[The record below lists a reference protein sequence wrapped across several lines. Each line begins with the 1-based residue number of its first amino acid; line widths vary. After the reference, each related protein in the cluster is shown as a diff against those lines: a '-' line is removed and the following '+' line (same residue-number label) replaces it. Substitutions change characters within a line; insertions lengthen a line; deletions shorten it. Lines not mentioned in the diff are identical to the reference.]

1 MQDSLRGRPA
11 TGQRRAGRIPA
22 SMAQLAAKAPEGGGL
37 RPPWHG
43 LRPRLTRGI
52 GMLEGLG

>member
-1 MQDSLRGRPA
+1 MQGSLRGRPA

-22 SMAQLAAKAPEGGGL
+22 SMAHPAAKAPEGGGL

-43 LRPRLTRGI
+43 LRPGLARGI
-52 GMLEGLG
+52 GMLTGLG